1 MSNHQAPLLQ
11 RYSNIDSEAISAVLN
26 PQLVIIN
33 TIDKTVFKAEG
44 QSHFRAS
51 FTILVTDENIELMQR
66 GMTGKFVP
74 NDFSTGGVWKEI
86 CKGRIIEIDTL
97 NNIAHGEI
105 YIGSKGGKKG
115 LENVI
120 EELNEDDFLEIDQY
134 GASPKIL
141 SSLAEYYLALQAKE
155 KGYIVRRM
163 PEDTA
168 KHLGCYYNYDF
179 EFTKDGV
186 TKKIE
191 AKSIWGT
198 DTSAAR
204 LIHSTTPKPSGD
216 ESTWTTEQKK
226 NYYPTS
232 SCKFDTQDIFAV
244 SLFLRTGNV
253 KDFAFA
259 VSVSEKIRSYGL
271 PENKKFPAHLSQNP
285 KLNIDDGVWFASIDD
300 VWDLIK

>member
-1 MSNHQAPLLQ
+1 M
-11 RYSNIDSEAISAVLN
+11 V
-26 PQLVIIN
+26 VIN
-33 TIDKTVFKAEG
+33 SIDKTVFKAQG
-44 QSHFRAS
+44 QSHYRAS
-51 FTILVTDENIELMQR
+51 FTILVTDENIQLMQR

-74 NDFSTGGVWKEI
+74 KSFADGGSWKEI
-86 CKGRIIEIDTL
+86 CKGRIIEVDL
-97 NNIAHGEI
+97 KKNIAHGEI
-105 YIGSKGGKKG
+105 YIGSKGGKLG
-115 LENVI
+115 LESII
-120 EELNEDDFLEIDQY
+120 EDLSEADFLEIDQY

-141 SSLAEYYLALQAKE
+141 SSLAEYYLALHAK
-155 KGYIVRRM
+155 KRGYIVRRM

-179 EFTKDGV
+179 EFSKDGI

-191 AKSIWGT
+191 VKSIWGT

-204 LIHSTTPKPSGD
+204 LIHSKTSKPSGD
-216 ESTWTTEQKK
+216 ESTWSEDKKK

-232 SCKFDTQDIFAV
+232 SCKFSTQDIFAV

-259 VSVSEKIRSYGL
+259 VSVSEDEQKYGL
-271 PENKKFPAHLSQNP
+271 PANKKFPTHVSQNP
-285 KLNIDDGVWFASIDD
+285 KLVIDDDIWFSSIDD

>member
-1 MSNHQAPLLQ
+1 MTSHTPSLLQ
-11 RYSNIDSEAISAVLN
+11 RYGDIEQEAITAVLT
-26 PQLVIIN
+26 PQLVEIN
-33 TIDKTVFKAEG
+33 SIDKNVFKING
-44 QSHFRAS
+44 QTHYRAS
-51 FTILVTDENIELMQR
+51 FTVAITESNIELMQR

-74 NDFSTGGVWKEI
+74 QNFAEGGVWKEI
-86 CKGRIIEIDTL
+86 CKGRIIDIE
-97 NNIAHGEI
+97 NNIARGEI

-115 LENVI
+115 LEDAIKDLSEN
-120 EELNEDDFLEIDQY
+120 DFLEIDQY

-141 SSLAEYYLALQAKE
+141 SSLAEYHLAQHAKE
-155 KGYIVRRM
+155 RGYIVKRM

-179 EFTKDGV
+179 EFTKNGV

-198 DTSAAR
+198 DTNYAR
-204 LIHSTTPKPSGD
+204 LIHSTTPKPKGD
-216 ESTWTTEQKK
+216 EASWTDDQKK

-244 SLFLRTGNV
+244 SLFLRTGNI

-259 VSVSEKIRSYGL
+259 VSVSDKQRLYGL
-271 PENKKFPAHLSQNP
+271 PANKKYPNHVNQNP
-285 KLNIDDGVWFASIDD
+285 KLNIGDGIWFTSIDD
-300 VWDLIK
+300 VWNLIK